1 VFTGIVREVGRVVA
15 LDAETQQARLS
26 VTAPELAPGLELGD
40 SVAVDGCCLT
50 VAAKERDTLVFD
62 VSAETVSRS
71 SVGELTTGSSVNLE
85 PAVRIGEPLGG
96 HLVQGHVDAVGHV
109 LSAEPEGEGVRMWVE
124 IPPEVLRYC
133 VEKGS
138 LTVGGVSL
146 TIAELGEDAV
156 AVALI
161 PHTLEHTT
169 LGEAGPGDPVNLE
182 ADVIAKYVE
191 KLFPE
196 KGAG

>member
-1 VFTGIVREVGRVVA
+1 VFTGIIREVGRVAA
-15 LDAETQQARLS
+15 LDAEKQQAGLS
-26 VTAPELAPGLELGD
+26 VSAPELAPGLEPGD

-50 VAAKERDTLVFD
+50 VVAKERDTLVFD
-62 VSAETVSRS
+62 VSAETLSRS
-71 SVGELTTGSSVNLE
+71 SVGELATGTSVNLE
-85 PAVRIGEPLGG
+85 PAVRTGEPLGG

-138 LTVGGVSL
+138 LTVAGVSL
-146 TIAELGEDAV
+146 TIAELGEEAV

-169 LGEAGPGDPVNLE
+169 LGQAGPGDPVNLE

-191 KLFPE
+191 KLFLE
-196 KGAG
+196 REAE